1 MSSLISN
8 FLPVILIFL
17 IAAVA
22 FATLSSRRKS
32 IILVQSRPLMTASEA
47 AFWKLLITAVA
58 PLHVAPQVAMGALL
72 DARKGLDRSTLQGAR
87 NSFQS
92 KIVDFVIVDDAG
104 VVRLLVEL
112 DDRTH
117 SAEKDA
123 KRDAMTSA
131 AGYRTMRVQ
140 GQAAR
145 DIEQL
150 NRMISMALAPNVE
163 PIGKGRA

>member
-1 MSSLISN
+1 MANLISN
-8 FLPVILIFL
+8 FLPLILIFL
-17 IAAVA
+17 MLAIALVA
-22 FATLSSRRKS
+22 LAARGKSSV
-32 IILVQSRPLMTASEA
+32 LVQSRPLMTASEI
-47 AFWKLLITAVA
+47 AFWRLLITAVA

-92 KIVDFVIVDDAG
+92 KIVDFAIVDDAG

-131 AGYRTMRVQ
+131 AGYRTMRVR

-150 NRMISMALAPNVE
+150 SRMVSIALAPNVE
-163 PIGKGRA
+163 TIGKGRA